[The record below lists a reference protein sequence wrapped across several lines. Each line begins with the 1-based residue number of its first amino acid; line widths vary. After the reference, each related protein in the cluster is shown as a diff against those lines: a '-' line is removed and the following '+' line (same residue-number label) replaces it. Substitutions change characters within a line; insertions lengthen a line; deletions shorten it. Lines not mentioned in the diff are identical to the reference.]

1 MRAQRS
7 RKRQSVGRP
16 KKGPRSEATINP
28 SQKILA
34 ATARLRD
41 DGMVIYSQE
50 NTPIQ
55 DRVLRLD
62 QLRMQLS
69 CNGAFSDNVEKFV
82 STLLA
87 TGFAEILQQKL
98 MTKFS
103 TAG

>member
-1 MRAQRS
+1 MA
-7 RKRQSVGRP
+7 RP
-16 KKGPRSEATINP
+16 EATINP
-28 SQKILA
+28 VQKILV

-41 DGMVIYSQE
+41 DGMVICSQE

-69 CNGAFSDNVEKFV
+69 CNGAFSENVEKFV
-82 STLLA
+82 TTLLA
-87 TGFAEILQQKL
+87 TGFAEIRQQKL
-98 MTKFS
+98 MTQFF